1 MPIRRHKIRV
11 LAERLLRQHRVNE
24 PPVPVDRIAKS
35 LGARILLRSLGDGLS
50 GFVVRDGSR
59 RVIGINT
66 FHPTVRQR
74 FTLAHEIGHM
84 LLHDQDEL
92 HIDHPTA
99 RLRNGVSSAGVDSA
113 EMESNLF
120 AAELLMPRAFLEKD
134 LKDVDVVG
142 PLDDDFVYALAD
154 KYQVSTQALL
164 IRLASLG
171 HAKQ

>member
-1 MPIRRHKIRV
+1 MPIRRNRIRV
-11 LAERLLRQHRVNE
+11 LAEQLLRKNKVKE
-24 PPVPVDRIAKS
+24 LPVPVDRIAKS
-35 LGARILLRSLGDGLS
+35 LGAQILLRSLDDGLS
-50 GFVVRDGSR
+50 GFVLRHGAR

-66 FHPTVRQR
+66 FHPKVRQR

-92 HIDHPTA
+92 HVDHPTW
-99 RLRNGVSSAGVDSA
+99 RLRSGISSAGLDTE

-120 AAELLMPRAFLEKD
+120 AAELLMPRAFLDED
-134 LKDVDVVG
+134 LKSVELVG
-142 PLDDDFVYALAD
+142 PLDDDLVYALAE

-171 HAKQ
+171 HLKQ